1 LDTQRFI
8 LLNRLISVSKTRARL
23 YTAPTHGAAELLEML
38 DKRRARKVAIEFEGL
53 KEGEDYLDEGKRLAE
68 GAGHNFLRLREMKWD
83 GTPEETRYISLLL
96 EHINQDL
103 RSFPVVHTTTFQGRE
118 IEGEAEERG
127 ATAAH
132 VVVRLPPESALNLGT
147 YRCAIE
153 AVSPITRS
161 SIERFLSRQ
170 LRREVALSGG
180 WTFSVTETG
189 RGKRPITK
197 EFQYSPR
204 LELYADVGRKFSG
217 DLTDGRILTSMV
229 FTKRKERQ
237 AIGRPAEVAHDD
249 VVAQVGF
256 VVTSIA
262 PADSEAS
269 VLADVEYRVSASQ
282 GPSDP
287 AEKRS
292 WVSSVRKHFEDRGF
306 ESRLY
311 FRHVL
316 GGPMFAGDVHPAIA
330 GASDLLIC
338 PKEVVSFSKPLKQ
351 WRPTIDP
358 EAIEK
363 MKEILDNDSL
373 WERAE

>member
-1 LDTQRFI
+1 M
-8 LLNRLISVSKTRARL
+8 
-23 YTAPTHGAAELLEML
+23 ELLEIL
-38 DKRRARKVAIEFEGL
+38 DKRRTQKVAIEFEGL
-53 KEGEDYLDEGKRLAE
+53 KEGEDYWDEGKRLAE
-68 GAGHNFLRLREMKWD
+68 GAGHNFLRLRQMKWE
-83 GTPEETRYISLLL
+83 GTADETRYVALLF

-132 VVVRLPPESALNLGT
+132 VLVRLPPESALNLGT

-153 AVSPITRS
+153 AVPAINRS

-170 LRREVALSGG
+170 LRREVAMSGG

-189 RGKRPITK
+189 RGKKPVTK
-197 EFQYSPR
+197 EFKYSPR

-237 AIGRPAEVAHDD
+237 AIGRAAEIAHED
-249 VVAQVGF
+249 VIAQVGF
-256 VVTSIA
+256 VTTSTM
-262 PADSEAS
+262 PADPEAS
-269 VLADVEYRVSASQ
+269 VLADVEYRVSANQ
-282 GPSDP
+282 GPSEP

-292 WVSSVRKHFEDRGF
+292 WVSSVRRHFEDRGY

-311 FRHVL
+311 FRHVA
-316 GGPMFAGDVHPAIA
+316 GGPMLAGDVHPAFA

-338 PKEVVSFSKPLKQ
+338 PKEVISFSQPLKQ
-351 WRPTIDP
+351 WRPDVDP

>member
-1 LDTQRFI
+1 MDNQRFI
-8 LLNRLISVSKTRARL
+8 LLNRLISISKTRARL
-23 YTAPTHGAAELLEML
+23 YTAPTHGAVELLEML
-38 DKRRARKVAIEFEGL
+38 DKRRTRKVAIEYEGL
-53 KEGEDYLDEGKRLAE
+53 KEGEDYSDEGKRLAE
-68 GAGHNFLRLREMKWD
+68 GAGHNFLRLREMRWEGAAD
-83 GTPEETRYISLLL
+83 ETRYVALLF

-132 VVVRLPPESALNLGT
+132 VLVRLPPESALNLGT

-153 AVSPITRS
+153 AVPAINRS

-170 LRREVALSGG
+170 LRREVAVSGG

-197 EFQYSPR
+197 EFKYSPR

-237 AIGRPAEVAHDD
+237 AIGRAAEIAHED
-249 VVAQVGF
+249 VIAQVGF
-256 VVTSIA
+256 VTTSTA
-262 PADSEAS
+262 PTDPEAS
-269 VLADVEYRVSASQ
+269 VLADVEYRVSANQ
-282 GPSDP
+282 GPSEP

-292 WVSSVRKHFEDRGF
+292 WVSSVRKHFEDQGY

-311 FRHVL
+311 FRHVT

-338 PKEVVSFSKPLKQ
+338 PKEVISFSKPSKQ
-351 WRPTIDP
+351 WRPEVDP